1 MKNFYIITNYVKDE
15 NKTITRRIV
24 KCLEAHKMNCI
35 LCEKDENEE
44 IIPETI
50 PKDIDCAL
58 VVGGDGTFIQASRLL
73 FGHDVP
79 ILGINMGTL
88 GYLTEVEV
96 QNVEEALIQL
106 ISGDYSIEKRMM
118 LYGSITKADGTK
130 VADDVA
136 LNDIVLNR
144 GGMMKI
150 IHFDLC
156 VNGQLLTS
164 YQADGLIV
172 STPTGS
178 TAYNL
183 SAGGPIVEPTASLMV
198 ITPICSHALNSRSI
212 VFSDED
218 EIVIEIG
225 SRKEG
230 QIEEAVVN
238 FDGADFISLHTGDK
252 IVIKKAWETAQIIK
266 LSKIGFLETLREKMK
281 GN

>member
-1 MKNFYIITNYVKDE
+1 MKNFYIITNYTKDE
-15 NKTITRRIV
+15 NQVITRRIA
-24 KCLEAHKMNCI
+24 KCLENYDVNCI
-35 LCEKDENEE
+35 LCKKDDKEE

-50 PKDIDCAL
+50 PENIDCTL
-58 VVGGDGTFIQASRLL
+58 VIGGDGTFIQASRLL
-73 FGHDVP
+73 FGRDVP
-79 ILGINMGTL
+79 MLGINMGTL

-96 QNVEEALIQL
+96 QNVEEALAQL
-106 ISGDYSIEKRMM
+106 MAGDYSIEKRMM
-118 LYGSITKADGTK
+118 LYGSITRADGTK
-130 VADDVA
+130 IADDVA

-144 GGMMKI
+144 GGSMKI

-156 VNGQLLTS
+156 VNGQHLTS

-225 SRKEG
+225 ARREG
-230 QIEEAVVN
+230 QIEEAVIN
-238 FDGADFISLHTGDK
+238 FDGADFIPLQTGDK
-252 IVIKKAWETAQIIK
+252 IMIKKAWETAQIIK

>member
-1 MKNFYIITNYVKDE
+1 MKKFYIITNYAKDE
-15 NKTITRRIV
+15 NKKITKQIIN
-24 KCLEAHKMNCI
+24 CLESYGMNCI
-35 LCEKDENEE
+35 LCEKNERE
-44 IIPETI
+44 EVIPGTIPEE
-50 PKDIDCAL
+50 IDCAL
-58 VVGGDGTFIQASRLL
+58 VIGGDGTFIQASRLL

-79 ILGINMGTL
+79 LLGINMGTL

-96 QNVEEALIQL
+96 HNVEEAIAQL
-106 ISGDYSIEKRMM
+106 MRGDYTIEKRMM
-118 LYGSITKADGTK
+118 LYGSITRTNGEKTA
-130 VADDVA
+130 DVA

-144 GGMMKI
+144 GGLMKI
-150 IHFDLC
+150 LNFDLL

-225 SRKEG
+225 ARREG
-230 QIEEAVVN
+230 QMEQAVIN
-238 FDGADFISLHTGDK
+238 FDGADFIPLQTGDK
-252 IVIKKAWETAQIIK
+252 VMIKKAWETAQIIK

>member
-1 MKNFYIITNYVKDE
+1 MNNFYIITNYAKDE
-15 NKTITRRIV
+15 NQKITKKI
-24 KCLEAHKMNCI
+24 KSCLEAYGKNCI
-35 LCEKDENEE
+35 LCVKDEREE
-44 IIPETI
+44 VIPDTIPEHM
-50 PKDIDCAL
+50 DCAL
-58 VVGGDGTFIQASRLL
+58 VIGGDGTFIQASRLL
-73 FGHDVP
+73 FGRDVP
-79 ILGINMGTL
+79 MLGINMGTL

-96 QNVEEALIQL
+96 HGVEEAIAQL
-106 ISGDYSIEKRMM
+106 MRGDYTIEKRMM
-118 LYGSITKADGTK
+118 LYGSITRKNGEKTS
-130 VADDVA
+130 DVA

-144 GGMMKI
+144 GGLMKI
-150 IHFDLC
+150 VHFDLY
-156 VNGQLLTS
+156 VNGQLLNS
-164 YQADGLIV
+164 YQADGMIV

-225 SRKEG
+225 ARREG
-230 QIEEAVVN
+230 QLEDAVIN
-238 FDGADFISLHTGDK
+238 FDGADFIPLQTGDR
-252 IVIKKAWETAQIIK
+252 VTIKKARETAQIVK

>member
-1 MKNFYIITNYVKDE
+1 MEKFYIITNYAKDE
-15 NKTITRRIV
+15 NQTITKRI
-24 KCLEAHKMNCI
+24 KRCIESYGKTCL

-44 IIPETI
+44 IIVEKI
-50 PKDIDCAL
+50 PKDIDCAF
-58 VVGGDGTFIQASRLL
+58 VIGGDGTFIQASRML
-73 FGHDVP
+73 FGQDVP
-79 ILGINMGTL
+79 MLGINMGTL

-96 QNVEEALIQL
+96 HDMEEAIAQL
-106 ISGDYSIEKRMM
+106 MRGDYVIERRMM
-118 LYGSITKADGTK
+118 LYGSITRRDSEKIS
-130 VADDVA
+130 DVA

-144 GGMMKI
+144 SGLMKI
-150 IHFDLC
+150 VHFNLY
-156 VNGQLLTS
+156 VNGQFLNS
-164 YQADGLIV
+164 YQADGMIV

-212 VFSDED
+212 VFSDHD

-225 SRKEG
+225 SRKDGLED
-230 QIEEAVVN
+230 QAAIT
-238 FDGADFISLHTGDK
+238 FDGSDYIPLQTGDR
-252 IVIKKAWETAQIIK
+252 VMIKKAWETAQIIK

>member
-1 MKNFYIITNYVKDE
+1 MEKFYIITNYAKDE
-15 NKTITRRIV
+15 NKTITNKI
-24 KCLEAHKMNCI
+24 KTCIESYGKLCI
-35 LCEKDENEE
+35 LCEKDEKEE
-44 IIPETI
+44 VIIERIPE
-50 PKDIDCAL
+50 DIDCAL
-58 VVGGDGTFIQASRLL
+58 VIGGDGTFIQASRLL

-79 ILGINMGTL
+79 MLGVNMGTL

-96 QNVEEALIQL
+96 HNVESAIEQL
-106 ISGDYSIEKRMM
+106 MREDYAIEKRMM
-118 LYGSITKADGTK
+118 LYGSISKDGSDK
-130 VADDVA
+130 ISDVA

-144 GGMMKI
+144 DGQMKI
-150 IHFDLC
+150 VHFNLY
-156 VNGQLLTS
+156 VNGQFLNS

-225 SRKEG
+225 ARRPD
-230 QIEEAVVN
+230 QVDQAAIT
-238 FDGADFISLHTGDK
+238 FDGADYIPLQTGDR
-252 IVIKKAWETAQIIK
+252 VSIKKAWETAQIIK

>member
-1 MKNFYIITNYVKDE
+1 MKKFYIITNYAKDE
-15 NKTITRRIV
+15 NKKITKQIIN
-24 KCLEAHKMNCI
+24 CLESYGMNCI
-35 LCEKDENEE
+35 LCEKNERE
-44 IIPETI
+44 EVIPGTIPEE
-50 PKDIDCAL
+50 IDCAL
-58 VVGGDGTFIQASRLL
+58 VIGGDGTFIQASRLL

-79 ILGINMGTL
+79 LLGINMGTL

-96 QNVEEALIQL
+96 HNVEEAIAQL
-106 ISGDYSIEKRMM
+106 IRGDYTIEKRMM
-118 LYGSITKADGTK
+118 LYGSITRTNGEKTA
-130 VADDVA
+130 DVA

-144 GGMMKI
+144 GGLMKI
-150 IHFDLC
+150 LNFDLL

-225 SRKEG
+225 ARREG
-230 QIEEAVVN
+230 QMEQAVIN
-238 FDGADFISLHTGDK
+238 FDGADFIPLQTGDK
-252 IVIKKAWETAQIIK
+252 VMIKKAWETAQIIK